1 LYEDSKKE
9 PKLKVEYK
17 PYTER
22 VMEGCTFKPKIAES
36 SKEFAENIKP
46 IKGYDQAIQRFRTAA
61 EDKRK
66 LQDKIDRTARGA
78 GYDEA
83 RKKKAKAFNLKTNEA
98 KTKKLP
104 EIIVE
109 VTIMPGKSTKIPLYP
124 TDSPERIADNLAKI
138 YHLSKTSQEN
148 LVNALREQIRII
160 TAK

>member
-1 LYEDSKKE
+1 MMKQ
-9 PKLKVEYK
+9 
-17 PYTER
+17 
-22 VMEGCTFKPKIAES
+22 G
-36 SKEFAENIKP
+36 
-46 IKGYDQAIQRFRTAA
+46 
-61 EDKRK
+61 
-66 LQDKIDRTARGA
+66 
-78 GYDEA
+78 
-83 RKKKAKAFNLKTNEA
+83 KKAKAFNLKTNEA